1 MWEMFH
7 LGLASPYGAD
17 KETMND
23 VKIYLRNGQR
33 LLKPNLC
40 PESVYDLMK
49 QCWLANHEDRLTFSE
64 LNENFK
70 QLLGETDAEVID
82 EEIVSNTI
90 PLLSVENT
98 GYIDMGWSDENST
111 TTTNTRT

>member
-1 MWEMFH
+1 MFH
-7 LGLASPYGAD
+7 LGLASPYGD

-64 LNENFK
+64 LKENFK
-70 QLLGETDAEVID
+70 QLLGETYNGARCCIEYTVTS
-82 EEIVSNTI
+82 ELTCVFG
-90 PLLSVENT
+90 L
-98 GYIDMGWSDENST
+98 
-111 TTTNTRT
+111 

>member
-7 LGLASPYGAD
+7 LGLASPYGD

-49 QCWLANHEDRLTFSE
+49 QCWLANHEDRITFSE
-64 LNENFK
+64 LKENFK
-70 QLLGETDAEVID
+70 QLLGETETEVID
-82 EEIVSNTI
+82 EKIVSNAI

-98 GYIDMGWSDENST
+98 GYLDMGGSDENSSTSAT
-111 TTTNTRT
+111 TTRT

>member
-1 MWEMFH
+1 MWEMYH
-7 LGLASPYGAD
+7 LGLASPYGD

-33 LLKPNLC
+33 LMKPNLC

-49 QCWLANHEDRLTFSE
+49 QCWLANHEDRLTFLE
-64 LNENFK
+64 LKENFK
-70 QLLGETDAEVID
+70 QLLGETEAEVI
-82 EEIVSNTI
+82 NTI

-98 GYIDMGWSDENST
+98 GYLDMGWSDEKSST
-111 TTTNTRT
+111 TTTTTRT